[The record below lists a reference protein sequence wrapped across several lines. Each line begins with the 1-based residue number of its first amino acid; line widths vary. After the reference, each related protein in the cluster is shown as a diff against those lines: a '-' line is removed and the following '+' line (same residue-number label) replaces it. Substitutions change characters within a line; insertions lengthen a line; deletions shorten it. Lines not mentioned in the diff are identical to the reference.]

1 MWNLTTNQQTSA
13 CYQGAALPR
22 CCNRGRAD
30 HALWEQAD
38 RWKPKLSEYDTD
50 ALTMYRHCDLL
61 RSVPVSPGILE
72 IEGAALYRRGQELAA
87 KRDSDAFPDG
97 VDAQEDVTGTLEA
110 IINSALGRAGLPR
123 LGYPKTAR
131 KEVVFCAAHQ
141 LLLLIFRQSWEQQ
154 LPSLPFPSR
163 LKSMVMMCVCTFAKR
178 RVCGK
183 KRGTWGRAGRYSAQ
197 LKNFFSFCK
206 KMYSQPHLPS
216 PERGDQKSNQHT
228 GA

>member
-1 MWNLTTNQQTSA
+1 LWNLTTNQQTSA

-131 KEVVFCAAHQ
+131 KEAVFCAAHQ
-141 LLLLIFRQSWEQQ
+141 LLLLIFRQSWERQ
-154 LPSLPFPSR
+154 LPSLPFPIKTEINGNDVR
-163 LKSMVMMCVCTFAKR
+163 LYLRQAEGV
-178 RVCGK
+178 
-183 KRGTWGRAGRYSAQ
+183 WQ
-197 LKNFFSFCK
+197 E
-206 KMYSQPHLPS
+206 
-216 PERGDQKSNQHT
+216 ERISHPNYFVIG
-228 GA
+228 